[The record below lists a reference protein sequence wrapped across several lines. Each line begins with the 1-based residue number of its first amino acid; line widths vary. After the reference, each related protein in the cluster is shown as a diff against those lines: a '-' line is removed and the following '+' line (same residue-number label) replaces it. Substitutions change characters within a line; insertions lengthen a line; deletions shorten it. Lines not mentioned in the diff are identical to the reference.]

1 MVRAIYLF
9 EQVTASERS
18 DYLTVAVDRGV
29 ENMKAV
35 VYNEFGGPE
44 VLHVAEVDKP
54 VPGPGQ
60 VLLAVRRAGVNPLD
74 YKFRSG
80 EFQIHSPRPL
90 PATPG
95 LEAAGVIEAVGP
107 DMRGFAVGDEVL
119 GWPLTGSYAQ
129 YALASLL
136 IAKPATLDWDRAA
149 ALPVVGETALRV
161 LALLG
166 LRSGETLL
174 IHGATGATGAIA
186 TQLAVAQGVTV
197 IGTGSATNSDYLA
210 SLGATP
216 TTYGEGLV
224 ERVRALAPNGIDAVL
239 DAVGHGTLPDSIE
252 LRGGTERIVTIAD
265 PPAAAALGVT
275 FSAGNVQDSDLPELA
290 KLAEQVANGQIT
302 IALSRTFALADAAAA
317 HELVESGHPGGK
329 ILIDPN

>member
-1 MVRAIYLF
+1 
-9 EQVTASERS
+9 
-18 DYLTVAVDRGV
+18 
-29 ENMKAV
+29 MKAV

-80 EFQIHSPRPL
+80 ALQTEWHRPSPL

-95 LEAAGVIEAVGP
+95 VEVAGVVEAVGP
-107 DMRGFAVGDEVL
+107 DVSGFAVGDEVL

-136 IAKPATLDWDRAA
+136 IVKPAALDWDRAA

-161 LALLG
+161 VALLG
-166 LRSGETLL
+166 LRGGETLL

-186 TQLAVAQGVTV
+186 TQLAVAKGVTV
-197 IGTGSATNSDYLA
+197 IGTGSAANSDYIA

-224 ERVRALAPNGIDAVL
+224 ERVRALAPNGVDAVL

-252 LRGGTERIVTIAD
+252 LRGGTERIVSIAD
-265 PPAAAALGVT
+265 PAVAAALGVT
-275 FSAGNVQDSDLPELA
+275 FSAGNVQESTLPALA
-290 KLAEQVANGQIT
+290 KLAEQVASGEIT

-329 ILIDPN
+329 ILINPN

>member
-1 MVRAIYLF
+1 V
-9 EQVTASERS
+9 
-18 DYLTVAVDRGV
+18 
-29 ENMKAV
+29 
-35 VYNEFGGPE
+35 
-44 VLHVAEVDKP
+44 
-54 VPGPGQ
+54 
-60 VLLAVRRAGVNPLD
+60 
-74 YKFRSG
+74 
-80 EFQIHSPRPL
+80 
-90 PATPG
+90 
-95 LEAAGVIEAVGP
+95 EAAGVIEAVGP
-107 DMRGFAVGDEVL
+107 DVSDFAVGDEVL

-136 IAKPATLDWDRAA
+136 IAKPAALDWDRAA

-161 LALLG
+161 VALLG
-166 LRSGETLL
+166 LRGGETLL

-197 IGTGSATNSDYLA
+197 IGTGSASNSDYIA

-224 ERVRALAPNGIDAVL
+224 ERVRALAPNGVDAVL

-265 PPAAAALGVT
+265 PAVAAALGVT
-275 FSAGNVQDSDLPELA
+275 FSAGNVQDSTLPELA
-290 KLAEQVANGQIT
+290 KLAEQVASGEIT

-329 ILIDPN
+329 ILIDPS